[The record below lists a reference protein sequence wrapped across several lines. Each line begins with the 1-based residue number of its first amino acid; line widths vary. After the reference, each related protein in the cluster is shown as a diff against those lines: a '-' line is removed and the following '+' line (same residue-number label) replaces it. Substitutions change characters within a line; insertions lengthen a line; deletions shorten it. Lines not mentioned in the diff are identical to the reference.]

1 MIEIAVVLFVTFLL
15 AGTVK
20 GVVGMGFPAVSL
32 AILTLSFGLEQ
43 AMALMI
49 VPSLLTNIWQAAT
62 GGAFVGLVRRLW
74 PLLVMILAGV
84 WIGTWWLALSDSLLL
99 TALLGVLILAYAAY
113 GLLSPALPKVGRRE
127 VWLSPIVGFTNGVVT
142 GLVGTFFMPSV
153 PYLQMLALK
162 RDNMVQ
168 AMGIVFA
175 VSTAGL
181 ALSLSGFGLMTSGT
195 AWWSIAGV
203 VPAVLGMVIGRRIR
217 QRLNEKRFRQIL
229 LVTLMVLGAAI
240 VLRAALI

>member
-1 MIEIAVVLFVTFLL
+1 MIETAAILFATFLL

-62 GGAFVGLVRRLW
+62 GGALVGLLRRLW

-84 WIGTWWLALSDSLLL
+84 WVGTWWLALSDTLLL
-99 TALLGVLILAYAAY
+99 TAFLGALILAYAAY
-113 GLLSPALPKVGRRE
+113 GLLSPTLPSVGPRE
-127 VWLSPIVGFTNGVVT
+127 VWLSPVVGLANGVVT

-162 RDNMVQ
+162 RDDMVQ

-195 AWWSIAGV
+195 AGWSVAGV
-203 VPAVLGMVIGRRIR
+203 VPAVLGMVVGRRIR
-217 QRLNEKRFRQIL
+217 QRLDENRFRRIL
-229 LVTLMVLGAAI
+229 LVTLMVLGAVI
-240 VLRAALI
+240 VLRAVLI